1 MKSKEF
7 NALIID
13 ASTDNLYVMLLSQGE
28 VLGGK
33 SCDSIKKH
41 SETVMTEID
50 RVLKLGGL
58 KLSDVDVFVCGVGCG
73 SFTGLRVAISTVKG
87 LNAPLGK
94 KLVAVNTLETL
105 AYNRAGTTDAV
116 MDAGGGRFYHARYVD
131 GKANRCAASYFRRA
145 GGGAW
150 SGRKLRVFRQ
160 RAGFERQACGAWPR
174 QNS

>member
-13 ASTDNLYVMLLSQGE
+13 ASTDNLYVMLLSQGK

-58 KLSDVDVFVCGVGCG
+58 KLSDVDVFFAVWAAAA
-73 SFTGLRVAISTVKG
+73 LRDS
-87 LNAPLGK
+87 
-94 KLVAVNTLETL
+94 EWQS
-105 AYNRAGTTDAV
+105 
-116 MDAGGGRFYHARYVD
+116 AR
-131 GKANRCAASYFRRA
+131 
-145 GGGAW
+145 
-150 SGRKLRVFRQ
+150 
-160 RAGFERQACGAWPR
+160 
-174 QNS
+174 

>member
-58 KLSDVDVFVCGVGCG
+58 KLGDVYGTQSGNQHG
-73 SFTGLRVAISTVKG
+73 KG
-87 LNAPLGK
+87 LERASRKKTCCRQYSGNA
-94 KLVAVNTLETL
+94 
-105 AYNRAGTTDAV
+105 RI
-116 MDAGGGRFYHARYVD
+116 
-131 GKANRCAASYFRRA
+131 
-145 GGGAW
+145 
-150 SGRKLRVFRQ
+150 Q
-160 RAGFERQACGAWPR
+160 
-174 QNS
+174 

>member
-13 ASTDNLYVMLLSQGE
+13 ASTDNLYVMLLSQSE

-58 KLSDVDVFVCGVGCG
+58 KLGDVDVFVCGVGCG

-94 KLVAVNTLETL
+94 NLLPSILWKRSHTIEQERPTLLWT
-105 AYNRAGTTDAV
+105 RA
-116 MDAGGGRFYHARYVD
+116 
-131 GKANRCAASYFRRA
+131 AADFITQDMLTESKPLRRVLFPPRRRRSLERTEA
-145 GGGAW
+145 ACFSTK
-150 SGRKLRVFRQ
+150 SGI
-160 RAGFERQACGAWPR
+160 
-174 QNS
+174 

>member
-58 KLSDVDVFVCGVGCG
+58 KLSDVDVFVCRG
-73 SFTGLRVAISTVKG
+73 GLRQLYGTQSGNQYGKG
-87 LNAPLGK
+87 LERASRKKTCCRQYSGNA
-94 KLVAVNTLETL
+94 
-105 AYNRAGTTDAV
+105 RI
-116 MDAGGGRFYHARYVD
+116 
-131 GKANRCAASYFRRA
+131 
-145 GGGAW
+145 
-150 SGRKLRVFRQ
+150 Q
-160 RAGFERQACGAWPR
+160 
-174 QNS
+174 

>member
-58 KLSDVDVFVCGVGCG
+58 KLRDVDVFVCGVGCG

-116 MDAGGGRFYHARYVD
+116 MDAGGGQIL
-131 GKANRCAASYFRRA
+131 S
-145 GGGAW
+145 
-150 SGRKLRVFRQ
+150 RKI
-160 RAGFERQACGAWPR
+160 C
-174 QNS
+174 